1 MQHTSPYASADE
13 SAAVIHPDLRSPA
26 EKKLDQML
34 EERFANEQGV
44 TAEGYIAILRK
55 IAVEL
60 LESAGHK

>member
-1 MQHTSPYASADE
+1 MQHASPYASADE

-26 EKKLDQML
+26 EKRLDQLL

-44 TAEGYIAILRK
+44 SAEGYIAILRK

>member
-1 MQHTSPYASADE
+1 MQHHSPYASAEE

-26 EKKLDQML
+26 EKKLDQLL

-60 LESAGHK
+60 LEAADHK

>member
-1 MQHTSPYASADE
+1 MQHPSPYASADE

-26 EKKLDQML
+26 EKKLDQLL

-44 TAEGYIAILRK
+44 SAEGYIAILLK

-60 LESAGHK
+60 LEAAGHK